1 MNDVS
6 PLRRASGRLRFR
18 AVDRAAQAVAR
29 VLEMDGEEA
38 GRIFT
43 RFDAARIM
51 AAAAAVDAAPELLEG
66 PLAGLLVSIKD
77 LFDEAGETTA
87 AGSLHFR
94 DAPAAATDAVAV
106 ARLKAAGAV
115 PFGRTAMSE
124 FAYSG
129 VGLNPHFGTPGN
141 SRDPARIPGGS
152 TSGGALSV
160 ALGLADV
167 ALGSDTGGSVRIPA
181 AFNALA
187 GFKPTQAKVPLD
199 GAFALS
205 GTYDSIGPLARDI
218 RTCAAVHAVLSGEA
232 RPQRTVREAGSLR
245 VGVVRSVLAE
255 TVDDQVAAD
264 FDLAL
269 DALRRAGVDLV
280 DVDIPQ
286 LADAGAANRVIVAAD
301 AHRIHEGHLD
311 ALEIVGD
318 PRVLKRI
325 RAAEGFAEGEEA
337 GARARRAAAVT
348 AFGDIAR
355 GFDAFVAPTVA
366 VVPPAIEAVEAD
378 FDRLNA
384 LVLRNPSAVN
394 FLDGCAATVP
404 MSAAT
409 DLPTG
414 LMIFG
419 PGGSDWTVLAVAA
432 LFEPLVK
439 RR

>member
-1 MNDVS
+1 MEHVS
-6 PLRRASGRLRFR
+6 PLKRASGRLRFR
-18 AVDRAAQAVAR
+18 AVDRAGRAVAR

-51 AAAAAVDAAPELLEG
+51 AAAAAVDAGPELLEG

-94 DAPAAATDAVAV
+94 DAAPAARDAEAV

-115 PFGRTAMSE
+115 PFGRTGMSE

-152 TSGGALSV
+152 SSGGALSV
-160 ALGLADV
+160 AFGLADA

-199 GAFALS
+199 GAFPLS

-232 RPQRTVREAGSLR
+232 RPERAAPEAGNLR
-245 VGVVRSVLAE
+245 VGVIRSVLAE
-255 TVDDQVAAD
+255 NIDDRVAAD

-280 DVDIPQ
+280 DVAFAQ
-286 LADAGAANRVIVAAD
+286 LADAGAVNRVIVAAD
-301 AHRIHEGHLD
+301 AHRIHEDHLT
-311 ALEIVGD
+311 ALETVGD

-325 RAAEGFAEGEEA
+325 RAAEGFAAGEEA
-337 GARARRAAAVT
+337 EARGKRAAAVT
-348 AFGDIAR
+348 AFGEIAAS
-355 GFDAFVAPTVA
+355 FDAFVAPTVA
-366 VVPPAIEAVEAD
+366 VVPPLIEAVEAD

-384 LVLRNPSAVN
+384 LVLRNPSAIN

-404 MSAAT
+404 MNAAAG
-409 DLPTG
+409 LPTG

-419 PGGSDWTVLAVAA
+419 PGGSDWKILAVAERFEA
-432 LFEPLVK
+432 LVG
-439 RR
+439 RH